1 MWSMTTSSG
10 SARTAP
16 KGHATPTQSPDG
28 EGRTFFT
35 PTIQWIL
42 VVLAGLAIIGGI
54 IYFGSDIGD
63 GGGGGGNHSGLAPAA
78 VVNEPASAA

>member
-1 MWSMTTSSG
+1 MATSSSG

-16 KGHATPTQSPDG
+16 KGKATPTRAANGGD
-28 EGRTFFT
+28 RTLFT

-42 VVLAGLAIIGGI
+42 VAVAGLAILGAV

-63 GGGGGGNHSGLAPAA
+63 GGGGVNNSGLAPAA
-78 VVNEPASAA
+78 LVDRAPTAA